1 MLIVT
6 VVIPLVEMMRSFP
19 LREIVHYLLGRGKVT
34 VTRGRVNAR
43 FLLLD
48 ERGIY
53 MERKEFGEKLVTL
66 PLLINGILF
75 TLTIVLLQNLLGAGS
90 LNVWQT
96 ISLILFA
103 IALPCLAGYAY
114 VIYAIQAAKVDPQ
127 AKGKTFLLL
136 QYIGVATD
144 LLGIWANITS
154 SSRIAGLVFLVVS
167 IVAFVICSITYN
179 HIAEIHTE
187 AYPQKEP
194 PQKQK

>member
-1 MLIVT
+1 MN
-6 VVIPLVEMMRSFP
+6 EEGM
-19 LREIVHYLLGRGKVT
+19 
-34 VTRGRVNAR
+34 N
-43 FLLLD
+43 
-48 ERGIY
+48 

-75 TLTIVLLQNLLGAGS
+75 TLTIVLLQNLLAAGS
-90 LNVWQT
+90 LNMWQT

-114 VIYAIQAAKVDPQ
+114 IIYAIQAAKVDPQ

-144 LLGIWANITS
+144 LLGIWANITNGS
-154 SSRIAGLVFLVVS
+154 WIAGLIFFVAS

-179 HIAEIHTE
+179 HIVEIHTE
-187 AYPQKEP
+187 VYPQKEP

>member
-1 MLIVT
+1 
-6 VVIPLVEMMRSFP
+6 
-19 LREIVHYLLGRGKVT
+19 
-34 VTRGRVNAR
+34 
-43 FLLLD
+43 
-48 ERGIY
+48 

-75 TLTIVLLQNLLGAGS
+75 TLTIVLLQNLLAAGS
-90 LNVWQT
+90 LNMWQT

-114 VIYAIQAAKVDPQ
+114 IIYAIQAAKVDPQ

-144 LLGIWANITS
+144 LLGIWANITNGS
-154 SSRIAGLVFLVVS
+154 WIAGLIFFVAS

-179 HIAEIHTE
+179 HIVEIHTE
-187 AYPQKEP
+187 VYPQKEP

>member
-1 MLIVT
+1 MN
-6 VVIPLVEMMRSFP
+6 EEGM
-19 LREIVHYLLGRGKVT
+19 
-34 VTRGRVNAR
+34 N
-43 FLLLD
+43 
-48 ERGIY
+48 

-75 TLTIVLLQNLLGAGS
+75 TLTIVLLQNLLAAGS
-90 LNVWQT
+90 LNMWQT

-114 VIYAIQAAKVDPQ
+114 IIYAIQAAKVDPQ

-136 QYIGVATD
+136 QYIGVTTD
-144 LLGIWANITS
+144 LLGIWANITNGS
-154 SSRIAGLVFLVVS
+154 WIAGLIFFVAS

-179 HIAEIHTE
+179 HIVEIHTE
-187 AYPQKEP
+187 VYPQKEP

>member
-1 MLIVT
+1 MLGFYC
-6 VVIPLVEMMRSFP
+6 LMNE
-19 LREIVHYLLGRGKVT
+19 E
-34 VTRGRVNAR
+34 
-43 FLLLD
+43 
-48 ERGIY
+48 GID

-103 IALPCLAGYAY
+103 IALPCLAGYAL

-136 QYIGVATD
+136 QYIGIATD
-144 LLGIWANITS
+144 LLGIWANITNS
-154 SSRIAGLVFLVVS
+154 SWIAGLSFFVVFIVV
-167 IVAFVICSITYN
+167 FVICSITYN
-179 HIAEIHTE
+179 HIVEIHTE
-187 AYPQKEP
+187 VYPQKEP